1 MPRENSVSA
10 KRDIIHDFLQKY
22 AGGKYADAG
31 VERDYESG
39 DFLLALPPSANN
51 ATDRAIAMLEG
62 RLLRDLK
69 VSVTVNRLVGES
81 DEAVANILLKA
92 LAKSLSEGLA
102 DVVIAIDNQ
111 QCDVIIVVRS
121 ANDLPDDADRK
132 KIHRKI
138 EKILEVVD
146 LEVGTVLYAL
156 LRGDSPSEYQLIR
169 HISTLAPVSVERLA
183 QSLQKDE
190 LHVPSTRWL
199 NRQLDELSRRKLVK
213 FQANGGFVLTE
224 AGLSVL
230 PRLEHRNSPDVQRAL
245 ALARRRWIH

>member
-10 KRDIIHDFLQKY
+10 KRDTIHDFLHKY

-39 DFLLALPPSANN
+39 DFLLVLPPSASN

-121 ANDLPDDADRK
+121 ATDLPDDADRK
-132 KIHRKI
+132 KVHRKI
-138 EKILEVVD
+138 DKILEAVD
-146 LEVGTVLYAL
+146 LEVGTVLFAL
-156 LRGDSPSEYQLIR
+156 LGGDSPSEYQLIR
-169 HISTLAPVSVERLA
+169 HISTLSPVSVERLA
-183 QSLQKDE
+183 QSLQKDD

-213 FQANGGFVLTE
+213 FQADGGFVLTE
-224 AGLSVL
+224 TGLSVL